1 MSEPAAAAP
10 DGGTALLAAAAAK
23 AGLVW
28 VFVDGAP
35 PQALWHAWHE
45 GAVLVVVGGSEQ
57 RDPFGQTP
65 AAVRL
70 SVPSK
75 DTRSALVELDVIL
88 EPVLPSDGLWQEAT
102 TLLKAGR
109 LNARDAD
116 GLVARWAEHSR
127 VLRLVPS
134 GPAERSASTASGSA
148 PVDVEG
154 VRPRG
159 WRPLR
164 SRLRPRSR

>member
-1 MSEPAAAAP
+1 MSEPAAPAP
-10 DGGTALLAAAAAK
+10 DSGTALLAAAAAK

-28 VFVDGAP
+28 VSVDGAP
-35 PQALWHAWHE
+35 TQALWHAWHE
-45 GAVLVVVGGSEQ
+45 GAVLVVVGGGEQ
-57 RDPFGQTP
+57 RDPFGQAP
-65 AAVRL
+65 VAVRL
-70 SVPSK
+70 QVPSK
-75 DTRSALVELDVIL
+75 DTRSALVEVDVTL
-88 EPVLPSDGLWQEAT
+88 EPVLPSDGGWQGAT
-102 TLLKAGR
+102 TVLKAGR

-116 GLVARWAEHSR
+116 GLVTRWAEHSR

-134 GPAERSASTASGSA
+134 SAPERSASTASGGA